1 MDFFLQTHST
11 NATFNPRR
19 CLTMKP
25 MLAHKFSDH
34 QSKVTYPVSIQPKL
48 NGVRGLYNKGIFQS
62 RDNHLYHPAVTAHLT
77 ALCHNLIPDNLI
89 LDGEFYLHG
98 LSLQQINS
106 AIAVNRNTPSP
117 RTSSIQYHIFD
128 CIDLD
133 NLEATTVERQA
144 ILATLADKIAFRFGC
159 NSNLQIVPTTL
170 ATQAVAETLY
180 AYYRELG
187 YEGIMYRSVN
197 APYGLEHNC
206 GNKQNRWTYLLKR
219 KEWIDDWFKA
229 VGIEVTVG
237 DKGFPGFRLHC
248 LTPENKSF
256 FPSSG
261 LSQAEVEQFAEN
273 FPANFN
279 AHIKYEMLSDDLI
292 PLKSTVL
299 EYKHD

>member
-1 MDFFLQTHST
+1 
-11 NATFNPRR
+11 
-19 CLTMKP
+19 MKP

-34 QSKVTYPVSIQPKL
+34 QSKVTYPVFIQPKL
-48 NGVRGLYNKGIFQS
+48 NGVRGLYNKGVFQS

-77 ALCHNLIPDNLI
+77 ALCHNLIPDNII

-128 CIDLD
+128 CIDLN
-133 NLEATTVERQA
+133 NLGATANERVA
-144 ILATLADKIAFRFGC
+144 ILDALKEKIAFRFGT
-159 NSNLQIVPTTL
+159 NANIQVVPTTR
-170 ATQAVAETLY
+170 ATQSLAETLY

-197 APYGLEHNC
+197 APYGLEHTC

-219 KEWIDDWFKA
+219 KEWMDDWFKA
-229 VGIEVTVG
+229 VGIELTEG
-237 DKGFPGFRLHC
+237 DKGFPGFKLHC
-248 LTPENKSF
+248 LTEDNQSF
-256 FPSSG
+256 FIGSG
-261 LSQAEVEQFAEN
+261 LSQAEAAQFAEN
-273 FPANFN
+273 FPSNFQ
-279 AHIKYEMLSDDLI
+279 AHIKYEMLSDGLI
-292 PLKSTVL
+292 PLKPTVL